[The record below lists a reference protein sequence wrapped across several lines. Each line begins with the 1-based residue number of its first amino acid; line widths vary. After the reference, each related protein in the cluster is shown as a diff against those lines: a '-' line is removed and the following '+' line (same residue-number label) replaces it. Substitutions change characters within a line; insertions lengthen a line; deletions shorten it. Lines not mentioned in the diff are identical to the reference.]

1 MQRAIKLALVVF
13 ALSSI
18 AIGQFAYDEQ
28 PRRSPAQALQLPGTG
43 TVNVT
48 VVDDAGRLVGGATV
62 VLDGSAAGVT
72 SADGVLTLADVL
84 VNETGRPYLMWANQ
98 SGYVNSTVSECI
110 VVEGELTNVTL
121 TLVGTTILGTVT
133 DATGGILGAS
143 VSIFELS
150 LSVTVNVSDGSY
162 RMEGV
167 RAGLRSITANAS
179 GYVAQTRNLIVPVG
193 DSLLVSFEL
202 SSEYGSVSGH
212 VYHSTLTTP
221 LNGTNV
227 SIQIGAITLTVMS
240 DESGSYN
247 LTGVPEGTYSIM
259 ASRDGF
265 YPTTLT
271 SITVT
276 RGNRTNDVDFY
287 LTEEPT
293 RLYGTVRSE
302 SLLLNGV
309 NITVVGTTY
318 FNTSAADGTYE
329 IWNLTAGTY
338 VIIASKSR
346 YADAE
351 FFDVVVPQ
359 GGSAKLDIN
368 MVRLPGGVISGR
380 VANSQSKTPLVNVL
394 VSIVSPELQTT
405 SVSTNTYGEYELPG
419 LEPGNYVLRFEKVG
433 FQPIQSRE
441 LNVSKDSNTTFN
453 LEMTPIR
460 KGFVGFIFGFDMA
473 HSMMILALFLTIV
486 ILAMAVYLRIR
497 TFQAPESAPAVY
509 DQVEEEEAEKKAEAE
524 LEKSA
529 GEKEVLDPDLPESAR
544 KQ

>member
-1 MQRAIKLALVVF
+1 M
-13 ALSSI
+13 
-18 AIGQFAYDEQ
+18 
-28 PRRSPAQALQLPGTG
+28 
-43 TVNVT
+43 
-48 VVDDAGRLVGGATV
+48 VDDAGRLVGGATV
-62 VLDGSAAGVT
+62 VFNGSVAGVT
-72 SADGVLTLADVL
+72 LPDGTLTLNDVL
-84 VNETGRPYLMWANQ
+84 VNETGRPYMMWANQ

-110 VVEGELTNVTL
+110 VVEGQISNVTL
-121 TLVGTTILGTVT
+121 TLVGSTILGTVT
-133 DATGGILGAS
+133 DGTGGILGAS
-143 VSIFELS
+143 ILIFELS
-150 LSVTVNVSDGSY
+150 LSVTVDASDGSY

-193 DSLLVSFEL
+193 ESLLVSFVL

-212 VYHSTLTTP
+212 VYHSALTTP

-247 LTGVPEGTYSIM
+247 LTGIPEGAYSIV

-265 YPTTLT
+265 YPTSLT
-271 SITVT
+271 GITVT
-276 RGNRTNDVDFY
+276 RGNKTSDVDFY

-293 RLYGTVRSE
+293 RLYGIVRSE

-318 FNTSAADGTYE
+318 FNISAADGTYE

-346 YADAE
+346 YVDAE
-351 FFDVVVPQ
+351 FFDVVIPQ
-359 GGSAKLDIN
+359 GGSMKLDIN
-368 MVRLPGGVISGR
+368 MVRLPGGVISGK
-380 VANSQSKTPLVNVL
+380 VVNSQSKAPLVNVL
-394 VSIVSPELQTT
+394 VSIVGTEPQTIT
-405 SVSTNTYGEYELPG
+405 VSTNTYGEYELPG
-419 LEPGNYVLRFEKVG
+419 LEQGNYVLRFEKVG
-433 FQPIQSRE
+433 FQPIESKE
-441 LNVSKDSNTTFN
+441 LNVSKDSNTTYN

-460 KGFVGFIFGFDMA
+460 KGFEGFIFGFDMA

-497 TFQAPESAPAVY
+497 SFQAPESAPAVY
-509 DQVEEEEAEKKAEAE
+509 DQAEEEDEAKKKVVAE

-529 GEKEVLDPDLPESAR
+529 GESGDSKRDQQEVP
-544 KQ
+544 